1 MLSNSCL
8 NLFPMEIVRK
18 KNKKPAT
25 STYNGYGHTQDV
37 MSHVFCTLLIELPFE
52 KSDSSLTRMYGR
64 LIGCICVSTV
74 HCTVN

>member
-37 MSHVFCTLLIELPFE
+37 MSHVVVPYSSNYLLRRA
-52 KSDSSLTRMYGR
+52 TAR
-64 LIGCICVSTV
+64 
-74 HCTVN
+74 